1 MSSADRNPLH
11 FPRRVGAFLATVAAG
26 AALAVVAAPAASAA
40 PAADHSHDPIGAVT
54 ATKVVTGGLQFTG
67 WAADP
72 DALTGNVGLIGLVDG
87 RRKATGVTSLA
98 NATVRSKYHT
108 GPTPGFTLT
117 VPVDTTAPHTVC
129 VAVRNVAAGYHTM
142 LTCKVTPLGTKLSAV
157 QRTAHNPFGAV
168 TQFAVGSSSMHVHG
182 WATDPDW
189 ITHKLI
195 VVLYV
200 NGRSTATVLS
210 TRYPAPRPDG
220 AGSLSAFD
228 ITVPVTRGAH
238 LGCVWVVNV
247 GVGNGNTFLGCNSG
261 DTRGRAGSGTLTT
274 PALNT
279 KVVTE
284 AKKHIGQP
292 YVWGAEGPKKFDC
305 SGLVQYSYG
314 KFGYTTPRIS
324 EDQFAA
330 ARLIPAT
337 RAVPG
342 DLVFYHDAVGDV
354 YHVGIYLGPG
364 KTVAAID
371 EQEGVNYQRIWDPTV
386 ATYGSFTHT

>member
-1 MSSADRNPLH
+1 MSSAHRLSLH
-11 FPRRVGAFLATVAAG
+11 FARRVGAFLAAAAAG
-26 AALAVVAAPAASAA
+26 TALAVAAAPAASASA
-40 PAADHSHDPIGAVT
+40 PADHSHDPIGAVT
-54 ATKVVTGGLQFTG
+54 ATRAVPGGLQFTG

-72 DALTGNVGLIGLVDG
+72 DALSGNVTALGLVDG
-87 RRKATGVTSLA
+87 RGHGSADTSIA
-98 NATVRSKYHT
+98 NATVQAKYHT
-108 GPTPGFTLT
+108 GPTPGFVLT
-117 VPVDTTAPHTVC
+117 VPVDTKTPHTVC
-129 VAVRNVAAGYHTM
+129 VVVRNVGDGYHSV
-142 LTCKVTPLGTKLSAV
+142 LKCLVTPLGTKLTAT
-157 QRTAHNPFGAV
+157 QRSAHNPYGAV
-168 TQFAVGSSSMHVHG
+168 TQFGVGTSTMHVKG

-189 ITHKLI
+189 LSHKLI

-200 NGRSTATVLS
+200 NGRSTATVMS
-210 TRYPAPRPDG
+210 RTYRGTRPAG
-220 AGSLSAFD
+220 AGALSAFD
-228 ITVPVTRGAH
+228 ITVPVSAGAH
-238 LGCVWVVNV
+238 LGCIWVVNV
-247 GVGNGNTFLGCNSG
+247 GIGNGNTFLGCNSG
-261 DTRGRAGSGTLTT
+261 DTRGPAGSGTVTT

-292 YVWGAEGPKKFDC
+292 YVWGATGPKQFDC
-305 SGLVQYSYG
+305 SGLVQYSYR

-330 ARLIPAT
+330 ARLIPAS

-342 DLVFYHDAVGDV
+342 DLVFYHDGVGDV